1 MVVLKKG
8 GSEGKSGRPP
18 SPLMKQLFFLILFL
32 LKIQQDPVWRIN
44 AWKYWIKIYHCQ
56 YLFDLDSYCEG
67 CYLLR
72 GDHNE
77 YKEDICSSTLV
88 MSSIALP
95 PSTALQ
101 ASSKG
106 LKHYLTV
113 DTNLND
119 DVRINAYQ
127 HGDSF
132 FTHDAVIHSGS
143 SEVTLQYP
151 SGLIDTGEFRICVR
165 SNNYD
170 ESACDTGYN
179 SEAKRPAFIH

>member
-1 MVVLKKG
+1 M
-8 GSEGKSGRPP
+8 S
-18 SPLMKQLFFLILFL
+18 MKIFIVGM
-32 LKIQQDPVWRIN
+32 IIVS
-44 AWKYWIKIYHCQ
+44 A
-56 YLFDLDSYCEG
+56 
-67 CYLLR
+67 
-72 GDHNE
+72 
-77 YKEDICSSTLV
+77 LV
-88 MSSIALP
+88 MSSIVLT

-106 LKHYLTV
+106 LKLYLTV

-119 DVRINAYQ
+119 DVRINTYQ
-127 HGDSF
+127 YGDRV

-143 SEVTLQYP
+143 NEVTLQYP

-179 SEAKRPAFIH
+179 SEAKQPEHVFINLFVEENRNSPNVDVDSQAQSQSQDNEQSQSQSQNNNQEQTTTIINCPPDSRCVIEQ

>member
-1 MVVLKKG
+1 MSIKRIFVVGMV
-8 GSEGKSGRPP
+8 
-18 SPLMKQLFFLILFL
+18 I
-32 LKIQQDPVWRIN
+32 
-44 AWKYWIKIYHCQ
+44 A
-56 YLFDLDSYCEG
+56 
-67 CYLLR
+67 
-72 GDHNE
+72 
-77 YKEDICSSTLV
+77 STLV

-106 LKHYLTV
+106 LKLYLTV

-119 DVRINAYQ
+119 DVRINTYQ
-127 HGDSF
+127 YGDRV

-143 SEVTLQYP
+143 NEVTLQYP

-179 SEAKRPAFIH
+179 SEAKQPEHVFVNLFIEENRNSPNDDADDSQAQSQSQNNNQEQTTTIINCPPDSRCVIEQ